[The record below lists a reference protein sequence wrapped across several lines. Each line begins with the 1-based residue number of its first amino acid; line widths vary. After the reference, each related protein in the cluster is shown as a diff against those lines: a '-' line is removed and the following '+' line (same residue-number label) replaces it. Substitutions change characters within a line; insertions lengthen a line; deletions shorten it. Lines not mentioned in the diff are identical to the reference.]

1 MATETILRVQ
11 PPRHRAQHARTG
23 EDDVLGLLESAVGPC
38 ALVLSLWATA
48 FFVDGELSPSYLIL
62 AVVVF
67 ALSFPGRTHLRS
79 SAGHMLLKISLNWA
93 WIAGLLLLTGF
104 ATGYVRD
111 FTRQALITWL
121 WAAPLTEFCAYLVL
135 RATAPWLFALQ
146 GPRQRAVIVG
156 MNEHGMALA
165 ERIRKSIYSRI
176 HVLGFIDS
184 REPSRLPHMSGSSE
198 LLAGL
203 DELADFIRRH
213 RVQQVYLSLPMAA
226 QPRIL
231 DLLDGLKDT
240 TATIYFLPDMLLTD
254 LIQGHAGSICGMPL
268 ISVCD
273 TPFRGA
279 DGVVKRAS
287 DILLSL
293 LILALV
299 APLMLLLAVAVK
311 LGSKGPVIFKQ
322 RRYGLDGKEILVYKF
337 RSMKVTED
345 GSEIPQAVKGDP
357 RVTALGAVM
366 RRTSMDELPQF
377 INVLQGRMSVVGPR
391 PHAVAHN
398 ELYRKLIKGYMVRHK
413 VRPGITGW
421 AQVNG
426 FRGET
431 NTLDKMRGR
440 IELDLD
446 YLRNWSLQLDLRII
460 ARTIRQVVKD
470 GNAH

>member
-1 MATETILRVQ
+1 
-11 PPRHRAQHARTG
+11 
-23 EDDVLGLLESAVGPC
+23 
-38 ALVLSLWATA
+38 
-48 FFVDGELSPSYLIL
+48 
-62 AVVVF
+62 
-67 ALSFPGRTHLRS
+67 
-79 SAGHMLLKISLNWA
+79 
-93 WIAGLLLLTGF
+93 
-104 ATGYVRD
+104 
-111 FTRQALITWL
+111 
-121 WAAPLTEFCAYLVL
+121 
-135 RATAPWLFALQ
+135 
-146 GPRQRAVIVG
+146 
-156 MNEHGMALA
+156 
-165 ERIRKSIYSRI
+165 
-176 HVLGFIDS
+176 
-184 REPSRLPHMSGSSE
+184 
-198 LLAGL
+198 
-203 DELADFIRRH
+203 
-213 RVQQVYLSLPMAA
+213 
-226 QPRIL
+226 
-231 DLLDGLKDT
+231 
-240 TATIYFLPDMLLTD
+240 
-254 LIQGHAGSICGMPL
+254 MPL

-279 DGVVKRAS
+279 NGMVKRAS

-299 APLMLLLAVAVK
+299 APLLLLLAVAVK

-345 GSEIPQAVKGDP
+345 GSDIRQAVEGDP
-357 RVTALGAVM
+357 RITALGAVM
-366 RRTSMDELPQF
+366 RRTSLDELPQF

-446 YLRNWSLQLDLRII
+446 YLRNWSLQLDLRIF
-460 ARTIRQVVKD
+460 ARTIRLVLKD